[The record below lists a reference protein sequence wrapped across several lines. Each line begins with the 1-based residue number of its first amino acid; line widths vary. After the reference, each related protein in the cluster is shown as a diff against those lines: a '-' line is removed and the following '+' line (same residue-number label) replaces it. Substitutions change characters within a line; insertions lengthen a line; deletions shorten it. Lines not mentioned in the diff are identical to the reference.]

1 MRGRAD
7 YGKAMFEGTADTLRK
22 KEKTM
27 FEAVKVN
34 VSYGKSRVIQDLSM
48 TIADGE
54 RMAILGRNGVGK
66 TTFLKSCMGIL
77 PVSSGEIHFDGE
89 NITKVRTFRRSQA
102 GLGYVPQGRE
112 IIPYLTVNENL
123 ELGAMGHPSVDAA
136 ARKKW
141 VLGYFPALKVHMER
155 NGGVLSGGLQQQLAL
170 ARCLMGEPRMILLD
184 EPTEGIQPNVVMEIA
199 DTLRKIAEETGI
211 TIAVV
216 EQNLKFARRLAEKFV
231 ILQKGTVV
239 ASGQMEE
246 LDEELVKKY
255 LSV

>member
-1 MRGRAD
+1 
-7 YGKAMFEGTADTLRK
+7 MFDATN
-22 KEKTM
+22 
-27 FEAVKVN
+27 VH
-34 VSYGKSRVIQDLSM
+34 VSYGKSRVINGLNVHIGQ
-48 TIADGE
+48 GE

-66 TTFLKSCMGIL
+66 TTFLKSAMGIL
-77 PVSSGEIHFDGE
+77 PMAEGTLTFDGQD
-89 NITKVRTFRRSQA
+89 ITSLKTFKRSQA

-123 ELGAMGHPSVDAA
+123 ELGAMGHPSVDMA
-136 ARKKW
+136 ARKEW
-141 VLGYFPALKVHMER
+141 VLSYFPALNVHMQR
-155 NGGVLSGGLQQQLAL
+155 NGGVLSGGLQQQLAI
-170 ARCLMGEPRMILLD
+170 ARCLMGNPKMILLD

-231 ILQKGTVV
+231 IIQKGAVV
-239 ASGQMEE
+239 ASGTMDE
-246 LDEELVKKY
+246 LNDDLIRQY